1 MERHTGDMIETTIE
15 GQDFTRVDLMLYP
28 TGDFL
33 GLDAVDRRSG
43 GEPGIANLPYDAAH
57 ALADWIIANVP
68 KPEPTPLPTKFGAVV
83 KSNGFR
89 FMRAAEDA
97 WYRQGGGM
105 CHDEDIR
112 SHGFEIVSEGVD
124 D

>member
-1 MERHTGDMIETTIE
+1 MTEVFSRDTGHQGGISLTQFDDKSSILEIDR
-15 GQDFTRVDLMLYP
+15 GGSSYA
-28 TGDFL
+28 
-33 GLDAVDRRSG
+33 AVSPDV
-43 GEPGIANLPYDAAH
+43 LH

-112 SHGFEIVSEGVD
+112 SRGFEIVSEGVD